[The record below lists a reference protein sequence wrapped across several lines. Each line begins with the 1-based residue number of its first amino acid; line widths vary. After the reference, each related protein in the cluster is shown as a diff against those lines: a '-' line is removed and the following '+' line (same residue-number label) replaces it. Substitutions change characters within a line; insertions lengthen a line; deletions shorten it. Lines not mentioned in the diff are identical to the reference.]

1 LTAGIAGRGP
11 PGCAD
16 GILAN
21 RDQHPKHR
29 TLLRHRL
36 DRPTDRRAPAFAP
49 GLYDRQQ
56 ILWPVKRRICFD
68 ASVIGAGAVAEQR
81 VQRRLAA
88 ILAAD
93 VAGYSRLMGLD
104 EIGTLAALKALRGE
118 IVDPAIAEHNGRTVK
133 TTGDGMLVE
142 FASVVDAVNCAMGL
156 QGKMADSDGSAAQ
169 GIRFRIGINVG
180 DIIFDDGDI
189 FGDGVNIAARIE
201 GECPPGGV
209 CVSDDAYRQIRGK
222 VGFVFDD
229 LGERTLKNIPHPV
242 RIHFVRS
249 ASAERQ
255 PEPPPKAIV
264 KEPTSDPEAI
274 GGLYRGKPTLAVLPF
289 QNMSEYPDQEH
300 FADGLVEDITTA
312 LSRISWLSVI
322 ARNSS
327 FTYKRGPV
335 DIRKVGRELGARYVM
350 EGSVR
355 KSGDRLRVT
364 CQLIE
369 AQTGSHIWAERYE
382 GKVDNPFDIQDRVTA
397 EIAGTVEGPLQQAE
411 VRLAQSRPTKVQKRT
426 P

>member
-1 LTAGIAGRGP
+1 MK
-11 PGCAD
+11 D
-16 GILAN
+16 N
-21 RDQHPKHR
+21 R
-29 TLLRHRL
+29 
-36 DRPTDRRAPAFAP
+36 
-49 GLYDRQQ
+49 
-56 ILWPVKRRICFD
+56 
-68 ASVIGAGAVAEQR
+68 SE
-81 VQRRLAA
+81 RRLAA
-88 ILAAD
+88 VLAAD
-93 VAGYSRLMGLD
+93 VAGYSRLMAQD
-104 EIGTLAALKALRGE
+104 EVGTLNALKLQRRE
-118 IVDPAIAEHNGRTVK
+118 VFDPAISGHRGRIVK
-133 TTGDGMLVE
+133 TTGDGLLVE
-142 FASVVDAVNCAMGL
+142 FASAVDAVTCAIHVQEQMGARNTYSSP
-156 QGKMADSDGSAAQ
+156 K
-169 GIRFRIGINVG
+169 IIFRIGINVG
-180 DIIFDDGDI
+180 DIIFDEGDI

-209 CVSDDAYRQIRGK
+209 CISDDAYRQIRGK
-222 VGFVFDD
+222 VGFAFDD

-242 RIHFVRS
+242 RIHSVR
-249 ASAERQ
+249 AAFAERQ
-255 PEPPPKAIV
+255 PAPPPKTVV
-264 KEPTSDPEAI
+264 KEPTPDPEVN
-274 GGLYRGKPTLAVLPF
+274 GLYRGKPTLAVLPF

-364 CQLIE
+364 CQLVE
-369 AQTGSHIWAERYE
+369 ALTGSHIWVERYE
-382 GKVDNPFDIQDRVTA
+382 GKVDSPFDIQDRVTT
-397 EIAGTVEGPLQQAE
+397 EIAGTIEGPLRQAE